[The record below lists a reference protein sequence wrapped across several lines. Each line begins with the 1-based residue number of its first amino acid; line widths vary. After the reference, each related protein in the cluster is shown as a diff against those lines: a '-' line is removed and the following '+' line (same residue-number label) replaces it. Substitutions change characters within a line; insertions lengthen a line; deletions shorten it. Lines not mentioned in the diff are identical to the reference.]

1 MNDKDKL
8 SSKSPETVV
17 EHPLLKRDRA
27 LALFHARNHARNHGV
42 PLPDHESIGP
52 AVFRK
57 LTPDLTKEQ
66 MLENLKAV
74 FKRMGITVKPAPAP
88 DPDQE
93 DKGDLT

>member
-8 SSKSPETVV
+8 SSKSDETLV
-17 EHPLLKRDRA
+17 EHTLLKRDRA

-74 FKRMGITVKPAPAP
+74 FKRMGITVKPAP